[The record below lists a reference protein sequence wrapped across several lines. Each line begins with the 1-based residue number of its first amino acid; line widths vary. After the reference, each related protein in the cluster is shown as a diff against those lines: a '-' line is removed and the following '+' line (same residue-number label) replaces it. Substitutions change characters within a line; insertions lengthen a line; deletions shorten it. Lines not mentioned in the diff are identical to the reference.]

1 MDITIDKF
9 ALKQAVLYLG
19 GKSLELKMV
28 APNNNHEQKEL
39 KKLDEQGLVKFR
51 IIDASAGFIA
61 HKDILQKLIHD
72 LSGQNAFAEIV
83 DRNIKTP
90 SLIHLCASNL
100 WLRKSKLTP
109 EQFKKMV
116 LEENLILK
124 NFKNKKSR
132 Q

>member
-1 MDITIDKF
+1 MDIIDKF

-61 HKDILQKLIHD
+61 NDK
-72 LSGQNAFAEIV
+72 NMF
-83 DRNIKTP
+83 
-90 SLIHLCASNL
+90 
-100 WLRKSKLTP
+100 RKKGS
-109 EQFKKMV
+109 
-116 LEENLILK
+116 
-124 NFKNKKSR
+124 
-132 Q
+132 

>member
-1 MDITIDKF
+1 MSSSLKGLTVLASF
-9 ALKQAVLYLG
+9 AVQPVTRETESERYF
-19 GKSLELKMV
+19 E
-28 APNNNHEQKEL
+28 NHY
-39 KKLDEQGLVKFR
+39 
-51 IIDASAGFIA
+51 IA

-90 SLIHLCASNL
+90 SLINIYVSNV

-116 LEENLILK
+116 REENLILK
-124 NFKNKKSR
+124 NYKNKKCR